1 MNDDELCDAY
11 SLQLDL
17 EDLVWF
23 LNHTAT
29 MIETGIP
36 GALDPGEDLHPH
48 MWERLNR
55 LPYAIMSIM
64 RACRDLAWDLE
75 HYLERIG
82 VEPAEWQAD
91 ILQDLENLHK
101 EQKQ

>member
-1 MNDDELCDAY
+1 MTNIQEEAELLKK
-11 SLQLDL
+11 SFQ
-17 EDLVWF
+17 DLVWS
-23 LNHTAT
+23 LNNTAT
-29 MIETGIP
+29 MLETGIP
-36 GALDPGEDLHPH
+36 GAVDTGHDLHPH